1 MVGGGENV
9 DLGVYIGVGTVF
21 VELQA
26 DENNTTNKTATCRDI
41 LTLFSISSSQ
51 STNPEN

>member
-1 MVGGGENV
+1 VVGGGENV
-9 DLGVYIGVGTVF
+9 DQGVNVGIGTVF
-21 VELQA
+21 VEIQA
-26 DENNTTNKTATCRDI
+26 NENNTTNKTATCRDI